1 MHIYYAEVINVK
13 FELTKK
19 DTIVLLD
26 SLIQTMVFEDSTKE
40 VAILYN
46 KILKQ
51 TDIYGYEKIYL

>member
-1 MHIYYAEVINVK
+1 MHIYYVEVINVK

-40 VAILYN
+40 VAMLYN
-46 KILKQ
+46 KILEQ
-51 TDIYGYEKIYL
+51 TDINGYEKIYL

>member
-1 MHIYYAEVINVK
+1 MK

-40 VAILYN
+40 VAMLYN
-46 KILKQ
+46 KILEQ
-51 TDIYGYEKIYL
+51 TDINGYEKIYL